1 MLLRRPVEIVDDF
14 VPTAIA
20 DALRTARFG
29 RHLHYFETAGS
40 TNDIARELA
49 RSGAPEGTLVLAE
62 EQTRGRGR
70 LGRSWLAPARSCLL
84 LSLVARPALSV
95 DEAFRLTMLCSVAAA
110 AAVESETGLR
120 PEIKWPNDL
129 LLGGKKL
136 AGLLSEAS
144 ALGGR
149 LEYAVVGIGLNVNF
163 DPLAFPEI
171 APTATSLRSA
181 LGRPV
186 SRLGLLRELLAE
198 IEGRYSQ
205 LFATPSAEDVLWSE
219 WRRRLGTLGQQVVVT
234 EGERRERGLA
244 VEVAR
249 DGSLLLRRDDGSE
262 VAIAVGDVTLR
273 T

>member
-1 MLLRRPVEIVDDF
+1 MEIPDDF
-14 VPTAIA
+14 GPAAIA
-20 DALRTARFG
+20 GALRTARFG

-49 RSGAPEGTLVLAE
+49 RAGAPEGTLVLAE

-70 LGRSWLAPARSCLL
+70 LGRAWLAPARSCLL
-84 LSLVARPALSV
+84 FSMVLRPELKV
-95 DEAFRLTMLCSVAAA
+95 EDGFRLTMLCSVATA
-110 AAVESETGLR
+110 AAVESQTALS
-120 PEIKWPNDL
+120 PQIKWPNDL
-129 LLGGKKL
+129 LLDGKKL

-144 ALGGR
+144 ALANR

-163 DPLAFPEI
+163 DPRAFSEI
-171 APTATSLRSA
+171 APVATSLQA
-181 LGRPV
+181 VLGRPV

-198 IEGRYSQ
+198 VEGRYSQ
-205 LFATPSAEDVLWSE
+205 LFVESSSGADPLWSE

-234 EGERRERGLA
+234 EGERRESGLA
-244 VEVAR
+244 YDVAR
-249 DGSLLLRRDDGSE
+249 DGSLLLCRDDGSE

>member
-1 MLLRRPVEIVDDF
+1 ME
-14 VPTAIA
+14 TAEDLSPATIA
-20 DALRTARFG
+20 GTLRTGRFG
-29 RHLHYFETAGS
+29 RALHYFATAGS

-49 RSGAPEGTLVLAE
+49 RSGAPEGTVVLAE

-70 LGRSWLAPARSCLL
+70 LGRAWLAPPRSCLL
-84 LSLVARPALSV
+84 LSLVLRPALAV
-95 DEAFRLTMLCSVAAA
+95 EEAFRLTMLCSVAAA
-110 AAVESETGLR
+110 VAVERATGLR
-120 PEIKWPNDL
+120 PELKWPNDL

-163 DPLAFPEI
+163 DPLVFPDI
-171 APTATSLRSA
+171 ASTATSLQAA
-181 LGRPV
+181 LGRPA

-198 IEGRYSQ
+198 VEDRYSQ
-205 LFATPSAEDVLWSE
+205 LFATSAAEDALWLE
-219 WRRRLGTLGQQVVVT
+219 WRRRLGTLGRQVVVT

-244 VEVAR
+244 YDVAR

-273 T
+273 G